1 MHRTFLASNMYFC
14 GQMHFVF
21 IFCSPGFHWVFWFLL
36 ILSRCSFA
44 TALGIRFGVDGFMN
58 ISDLLVAFFWR
69 FSLLHVRWIN
79 ALFLL
84 LRFMWITGLNHA
96 ETQVPRWSQAL
107 PLASQAAW
115 GSQPWVAESQV
126 QKHFLFIVA
135 GFYSALGEAFSVPF
149 TMIDMEPRW
158 LCCVTFVTSGPL

>member
-1 MHRTFLASNMYFC
+1 MKVFTAAREVDKCGVFSFFASC
-14 GQMHFVF
+14 GSQA
-21 IFCSPGFHWVFWFLL
+21 
-36 ILSRCSFA
+36 LS
-44 TALGIRFGVDGFMN
+44 
-58 ISDLLVAFFWR
+58 
-69 FSLLHVRWIN
+69 HV
-79 ALFLL
+79 
-84 LRFMWITGLNHA
+84 

-135 GFYSALGEAFSVPF
+135 GSYSALGEAFSVPF

-158 LCCVTFVTSGPL
+158 LCCVTFVTSGCL